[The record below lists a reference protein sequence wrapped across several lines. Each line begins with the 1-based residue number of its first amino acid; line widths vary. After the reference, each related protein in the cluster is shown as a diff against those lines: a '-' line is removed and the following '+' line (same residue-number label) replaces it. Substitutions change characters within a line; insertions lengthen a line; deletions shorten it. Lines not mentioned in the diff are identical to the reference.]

1 MRFSTEWIVYMAS
14 NTGFALNLYIIIIYK
29 FSVKPALLA
38 IYTNH
43 SVENLMHIVMGGH
56 LWVWLLTK
64 LVSFLPDSF
73 NPSTVTLYKYMSNDF
88 LIIHSSKKQDYQN
101 RHIPNHSIFNVIRIY
116 M

>member
-29 FSVKPALLA
+29 FSVKPVLPA

>member
-1 MRFSTEWIVYMAS
+1 MAS

-29 FSVKPALLA
+29 FSVKPVLLA
-38 IYTNH
+38 IYTIH

-101 RHIPNHSIFNVIRIY
+101 RNIPNRSIFNVIRIY

>member
-1 MRFSTEWIVYMAS
+1 MAS

-29 FSVKPALLA
+29 FSVKPVLLIIYKFSAKPVLLA

-43 SVENLMHIVMGGH
+43 SVENLMHIVMEGH

-73 NPSTVTLYKYMSNDF
+73 NPSTCCNTM
-88 LIIHSSKKQDYQN
+88 
-101 RHIPNHSIFNVIRIY
+101 
-116 M
+116 